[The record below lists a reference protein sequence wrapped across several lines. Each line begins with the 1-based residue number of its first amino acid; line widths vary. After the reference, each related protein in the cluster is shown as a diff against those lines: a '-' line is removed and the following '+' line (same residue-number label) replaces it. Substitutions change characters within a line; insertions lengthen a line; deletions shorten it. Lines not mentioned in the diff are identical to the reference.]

1 MGRHRHHLLV
11 IPLAMA
17 LAAAV
22 ANPVAAHDAPTTG
35 NRWSPID
42 PSSLVS
48 HAAVDPAPLFAPRTF
63 RVATYQIRTLRWDQL
78 PLNGDSLMRLLPPP
92 NSDAD
97 GIPYKVVNG
106 RNYYSPGNIASDG
119 IRFVD
124 GYVRTG
130 DPAFLERARV
140 RAAKLK
146 QIGFV
151 RDDALFVPYR
161 FNYPSEGL
169 KAPWVSAY
177 SQGFALS
184 LFVRLHR
191 VTGERAYLDDATA
204 VFRSFRQLGPGA
216 RPWVSYV
223 VRGEVWLEQYPSTR
237 PSHVLNGFC
246 FAAFGLYEYERL
258 TRDPAA
264 HQLLEGVLS
273 TLRHNAG
280 RYRVPG
286 EVSLYDLVHRTQ
298 LLHYHQVVIW
308 QVRDLGLITRDPY
321 FNGLALT
328 LKADHD

>member
-1 MGRHRHHLLV
+1 MGRARHLLS
-11 IPLAMA
+11 IPLAMT
-17 LAAAV
+17 LAVGAAGS
-22 ANPVAAHDAPTTG
+22 VAARAAPTTG
-35 NRWSPID
+35 DRWSPID
-42 PSSLVS
+42 PATLVS
-48 HAAVDPAPLFAPRTF
+48 RAVVDPEPLFVPGTF
-63 RVATYQIRTLRWDQL
+63 RLATYHIRTLDWDRL
-78 PLNGDSLMRLLPPP
+78 PMNGYSLMRLLPPP
-92 NSDAD
+92 NSDPD

-106 RNYYSPGNIASDG
+106 RNFYSPGNIASDG
-119 IRFVD
+119 VRFVD

-130 DPAFLERARV
+130 NPAYLDRARV
-140 RAAKLK
+140 RAEKLK

-151 RDDALFVPYR
+151 RDGALFVPYR
-161 FNYPSEGL
+161 FDYPSEAL

-223 VRGEVWLEQYPSTR
+223 VGGQVWLEEYPSTR
-237 PSHVLNGFC
+237 PTHVLNGFG
-246 FAAFGLYEYERL
+246 FAAFGLYDYERL
-258 TRDPAA
+258 TREPAA

-298 LLHYHQVVIW
+298 LLRYHQTVIW
-308 QVRDLGLITRDPY
+308 QVRDLGLISRDPY